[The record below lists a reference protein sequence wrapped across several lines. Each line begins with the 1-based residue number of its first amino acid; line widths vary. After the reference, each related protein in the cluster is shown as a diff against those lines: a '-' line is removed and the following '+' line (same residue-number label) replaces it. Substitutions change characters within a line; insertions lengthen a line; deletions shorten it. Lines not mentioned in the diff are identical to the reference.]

1 MLVVAL
7 HAALL
12 VGLPQLRLGAGA
24 SRIDVGA
31 FTTRRIAAPAPTV
44 DPATEPPPRPTERP
58 TAKALPP
65 KPAAAAKKRE
75 SAPPQPA
82 TAPGPTRNAGPISS
96 AEPSLLNAKP
106 TGTGSFGGLTA
117 PTPIEAPMSA
127 SATEPA
133 LALAQTLGDT
143 PVRIPR
149 AAELTYQAQGTIG
162 GQAFTVPV
170 TLQWRQDGHW
180 YESRF
185 GFYNPRVGE
194 RTRQVA
200 GLITPQ
206 GLAPAVVQM
215 RVPDAQDIRFDY
227 GSGRVSFSAS
237 GTDAPLVAGMQDR
250 LSVLIQLGALLA
262 GDPERYPVGSA
273 IVLPAAHERSE
284 GSWRFAVESD
294 ESVTALRD
302 KTIPTVHLVHIPL
315 GESSARIEVWLG
327 RSLDYLPVRLRTVE
341 PNGDTVEYNA
351 LTAYA
356 QPTPTASAAP
366 SRPAASTP

>member
-262 GDPERYPVGSA
+262 GV
-273 IVLPAAHERSE
+273 VL
-284 GSWRFAVESD
+284 GV
-294 ESVTALRD
+294 V
-302 KTIPTVHLVHIPL
+302 
-315 GESSARIEVWLG
+315 
-327 RSLDYLPVRLRTVE
+327 
-341 PNGDTVEYNA
+341 
-351 LTAYA
+351 
-356 QPTPTASAAP
+356 
-366 SRPAASTP
+366 PAASAFSGFSDDVVVIVGAALVISHAVARSGAVETLMRPLTPYLRGTAVQVPVLVGVTVALVRGIGISAGCRAAEVSIESTRTA